1 LGTQITN
8 PQIAKIYGLQIAIR
22 NCNIWGSFVNMK
34 KSSNLRI
41 CNLRN
46 LFANLFEDR
55 PPLVKMNL
63 KLRNLQGKNLI
74 IKKYFILFPAP
85 AGCLQYFTS
94 AGW

>member
-1 LGTQITN
+1 LVAPITN

-22 NCNIWGSFVNMK
+22 NCHICGSFANIK
-34 KSSNLRI
+34 KCKSANSRI
-41 CNLRN
+41 CDLRN
-46 LFANLFEDR
+46 LFADR